1 MSDTLPEELN
11 PDYAILIGRVASSWS
26 AVEANINFAT
36 WAVAGIAPALGACMT
51 AQINSLDGRLRAL
64 LALLKL
70 RRAPASLIK
79 NVNKFA
85 DEIRGPN
92 ERRNRII
99 HDAWY
104 WNSSGQ
110 VARMEVVAPRKL
122 KMDLIETSLAWLCRL
137 GRPTG
142 DEQKAVEHVG

>member
-1 MSDTLPEELN
+1 MQGEDSMSDTLPEELN

-79 NVNKFA
+79 NVLITI
-85 DEIRGPN
+85 DIQLD
-92 ERRNRII
+92 I
-99 HDAWY
+99 
-104 WNSSGQ
+104 
-110 VARMEVVAPRKL
+110 EV
-122 KMDLIETSLAWLCRL
+122 LCS
-137 GRPTG
+137 
-142 DEQKAVEHVG
+142 